1 MHLEISGVYEYR
13 GCLNTASPFVIKK
26 KKKKRQKDWAMS
38 RFIKSI
44 SALKGLADLTIII
57 SEFIQKKLLAM
68 LENTE

>member
-1 MHLEISGVYEYR
+1 MLKHCISV
-13 GCLNTASPFVIKK
+13 CNQ

-68 LENTE
+68 LESTEWSV